1 MSRLKQLRR
10 ELAQLQ
16 AELEDIYT
24 MSEEASCFRYNVDD
38 KNEVIMIL
46 RDQEQML
53 IAQIEYEEEEEVR
66 KNGPYIGVDPAF
78 RSMADF
84 DRMRI

>member
-16 AELEDIYT
+16 AELEDI
-24 MSEEASCFRYNVDD
+24 EEASCFRYNVDD

-53 IAQIEYEEEEEVR
+53 IAQIEYEAEEEVR
-66 KNGPYIGVDPAF
+66 KNGSYIGVDPAF